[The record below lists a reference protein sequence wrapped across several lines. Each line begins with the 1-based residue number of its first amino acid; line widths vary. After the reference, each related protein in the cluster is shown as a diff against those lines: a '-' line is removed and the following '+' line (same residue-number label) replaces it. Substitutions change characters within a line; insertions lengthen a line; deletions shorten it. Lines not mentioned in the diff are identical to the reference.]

1 MFLPIGHG
9 GRTSVDDFSGPGV
22 HLLPPSGHAFAV
34 VAPFAASSLLPPLRF
49 VPAAL
54 ASLALLAASCVGS
67 PGDELTVAADPS
79 PTTSPSSRPGSPT
92 STTVASTTAATTIAS
107 TTIASTTIASTTV
120 VPALPADQ
128 RVLEH
133 RADLTGDLASKSV
146 VASGTG
152 VYVAQNMM
160 YRHTISVFDADKSLV
175 ATVPDS
181 VDLGRFAADLDP
193 VALGLDSA
201 SGTYQGAPVEAAF
214 DSTGRYAYISNYRM
228 YGPGFDADPGDG
240 CNKDQGDPSLV
251 YRLDT
256 TKVATPTEAIDRVYA
271 VGSVPKYVAVTP
283 DDRLLLVSNWC
294 TFDLSIIDLTSGTTL
309 ATIELGRHP
318 RGIAVTQD
326 SGRAYVTVMG
336 GSDIA
341 VVDLAGFEVSWL
353 KNVGASPRH
362 LVLSPDDSTL
372 YATLNGEG
380 TVIKI
385 DTASGEVTDR
395 VSTGVAPRSMAR
407 STDGT
412 ALYVV
417 NYESDTMTKLRA
429 ADFEILDEVSTA
441 HHPIGITYDRF
452 NDEVWIACYSGVIHV
467 YAETD
472 PVAAP

>member
-1 MFLPIGHG
+1 MAL
-9 GRTSVDDFSGPGV
+9 
-22 HLLPPSGHAFAV
+22 
-34 VAPFAASSLLPPLRF
+34 VALTL
-49 VPAAL
+49 V
-54 ASLALLAASCVGS
+54 AASCIAS
-67 PGDELTVAADPS
+67 PGDELTVAVEPTIDTVTGPASTEPS
-79 PTTSPSSRPGSPT
+79 PPTTPRPTRPLPTTSTTLATT
-92 STTVASTTAATTIAS
+92 STI
-107 TTIASTTIASTTV
+107 
-120 VPALPADQ
+120 PPLPADQ

-160 YRHTISVFDADKSLV
+160 YRHTISVFGADKSLL

-181 VDLGRFAADLDP
+181 IDLARFAADLDP
-193 VALGLDSA
+193 AALGLDVADGS
-201 SGTYQGAPVEAAF
+201 YQGAPVEAAF
-214 DSTGRYAYISNYRM
+214 DSTGRYAYISNYRL

-256 TKVATPTEAIDRVYA
+256 QLVATPDQAIDRVYA

-283 DDRLLLVSNWC
+283 DDRLLLVTNWC
-294 TFDLSIIDLTSGTTL
+294 TFDLSIIELASGTTL

-326 SGRAYVTVMG
+326 SSRAYVTVMG

-341 VVDLAGFEVSWL
+341 VVDLASFEVGWL
-353 KNVGASPRH
+353 DDVGASPRH
-362 LVLSPDDSTL
+362 VVLSPDDTTL

-385 DTASGEVTDR
+385 DTATGEVTDR
-395 VSTGVAPRSMAR
+395 VTTGIAPRSMAR

-429 ADFEILDEVSTA
+429 ADFAILDEVSTA
-441 HHPIGITYDRF
+441 HHPIGITYDAF

-472 PVAAP
+472 PVPAS